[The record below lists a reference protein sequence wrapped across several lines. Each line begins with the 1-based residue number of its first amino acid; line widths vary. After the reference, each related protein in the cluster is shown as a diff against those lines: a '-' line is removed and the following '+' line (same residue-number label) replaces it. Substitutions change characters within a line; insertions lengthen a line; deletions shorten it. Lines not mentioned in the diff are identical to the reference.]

1 MKPFKLLAV
10 SAALSISGAANAAGY
25 IDLFSNYQFAAD
37 YSNDGVATE
46 TTSSFDP
53 ASIIGGYRDLSASVT
68 GGSPTAGIAGTVM
81 NVAYNSVY
89 NSNTLSFS
97 NAASVVGVGVV
108 QWDGNQ
114 AGIQDLTAVQGQ
126 LGGGAGINLL
136 TLGDAV
142 TYTTFETDLNFQFT
156 IGLYDIFKNFI
167 RISLL
172 TTGAGTESILFS
184 YLDNP
189 NACLGPVG
197 PVVAVS
203 CDAGH
208 AFDITKV
215 AGIDV
220 TFNSSNSP
228 TVALDLVIGPV
239 TTTVPEPSVIGL
251 MGAGLL
257 ASGFAGSRR
266 RKGALQA

>member
-1 MKPFKLLAV
+1 MNTFKLLAV
-10 SAALSISGAANAAGY
+10 SAALSVSGVANAAGY
-25 IDLFSNYQFAAD
+25 IDLFSNYQTAAD
-37 YSNDGVATE
+37 FTNDGVAVQN
-46 TTSSFDP
+46 TSSYDP
-53 ASIIGGYRDLSASVT
+53 ATIIGGYRDLSANVV
-68 GGSPTAGIAGTVM
+68 GGSPSFPNGTVM
-81 NVAYNSVY
+81 QTTFNSLY
-89 NSNTLSFS
+89 NSNVLSFS
-97 NAASVVGVGVV
+97 NASSVTGVGVV

-114 AGIQDLTAVQGQ
+114 AGIQDLTLVQGQ
-126 LGGGAGINLL
+126 LGAGVGINLL

-156 IGLYDIFKNFI
+156 IGLYDIFKNYI
-167 RISLL
+167 RVSLL

-189 NACLGPVG
+189 LACNGPLG

-208 AFDITKV
+208 LFDITKV

-220 TFNSSNSP
+220 TFNSSSNP
-228 TVALDLVIGPV
+228 TQALDLVIGPV
-239 TTTVPEPSVIGL
+239 TTTVPEPSIIGL

-257 ASGFAGSRR
+257 ASSFAGSRR